1 MTNIK
6 TQIRAYVA
14 ENLLFSDNGI
24 GLSDDESFLDAGIVD
39 SMGVLELVTFV
50 EERFSIEVPDEEIV
64 PDNFD
69 SVDKLAAFINRRQAA
84 KA

>member
-1 MTNIK
+1 MNDIK
-6 TQIRAYVA
+6 IQIRQYVA

-50 EERFSIEVPDEEIV
+50 EERFAIEVPDEEIV

-69 SVDKLAAFINRRQAA
+69 SVDKLAAYIDGRLPANA
-84 KA
+84 